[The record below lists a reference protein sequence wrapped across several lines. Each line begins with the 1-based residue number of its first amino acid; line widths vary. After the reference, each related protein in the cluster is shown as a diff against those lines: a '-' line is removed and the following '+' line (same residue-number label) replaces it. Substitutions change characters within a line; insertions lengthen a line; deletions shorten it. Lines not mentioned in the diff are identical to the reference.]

1 MRAISSI
8 SFSGQLEDKIEAAAA
23 GGFDAIEIFR
33 EDIIGFDAAPDTI
46 GPFAREAGIA
56 VLSLQSL
63 RDYEGLSGSARASA
77 LARAE
82 KFLDLT
88 VRIGAQMLIV
98 CANTRPDTSP
108 EGAVEDLRLLAD
120 MAAARG
126 LRLGYEALAS
136 SRHITSVAAAHG
148 VVRAVD
154 RPNFGLVIGTVHLF
168 ATANGQLDEAL
179 ATLRE
184 IDPKDIFLVHL
195 ADTPTTRIDPA
206 LIAAAFRLLPGQG
219 TLPVFALYSQLL
231 VQGYDGPMSIETF
244 NDQIRS
250 LPAARIAEDAMRA
263 FHLLEASHNRTAGT
277 RSDVRGP
284 GLVEFAAQGED
295 AADFERLFTALGFV
309 KTHVSGPVS
318 LWRQGE
324 ITLAL
329 NTAEEGI
336 AHSIY
341 LLQGASVSGVGLVV
355 DDMPLMLDRIGL
367 FHGEAVEL
375 AEPYGLARLRGPG
388 GSVLFLQP
396 GDYQPG
402 TGFTATGASP
412 TPGGLTHIDHVAQAL
427 QPNLFLSGL
436 MFYRAIFDLRS
447 HELRDVLDPHGTVH
461 SRTLVNDG
469 AGDGGKGNPSFR
481 LSLNASFG
489 AGTTTQRF
497 LEKSGFAPFHHIALA
512 TDDIFSLA
520 ARMEPQDLLEVPANY
535 YEDLALRFDLAP
547 DFIARLRELNLMYDR
562 DEGGTYLQL
571 YTRSINGF
579 FFEVVERR
587 GYTGMGAANAPVR
600 MLAQLREIEA
610 EQALHLL

>member
-23 GGFDAIEIFR
+23 CGFEAIEIFR
-33 EDIIGFDAAPDTI
+33 EDIIGFDGPPDEI
-46 GPFAREAGIA
+46 GRFARDAGIA

-63 RDYEGLSGSARASA
+63 RDYEGLSGAARTEA

-82 KFLDLT
+82 KFLDLAA
-88 VRIGAQMLIV
+88 RIGAEMLIL
-98 CANTRPDTSP
+98 CANTRPESHA
-108 EGAVEDLRLLAD
+108 EGALEDLRLLAD

-126 LRLGYEALAS
+126 LKVGYEALAS
-136 SRHITSVAAAHG
+136 SRHIPTVAAAHA
-148 VVRAVD
+148 AVQAVG
-154 RPNFGLVIGTVHLF
+154 RKNFGLVIGTVHLF
-168 ATANGQLDEAL
+168 ASASGSLEDAL

-184 IDPKDIFLVHL
+184 IEPQKLFLVHL

-206 LIAAAFRLLPGQG
+206 LIAASFRLFPGQG
-219 TLPVFALYSQLL
+219 TLPVAALYSQLL
-231 VQGYDGPMSIETF
+231 VQGYDGPMSIESF

-263 FHLLEASHNRTAGT
+263 FHLLEETHTRTA
-277 RSDVRGP
+277 RPRADLRGP
-284 GLVEFAAQGED
+284 GLVEFTAQGGD
-295 AADFERLFTALGFV
+295 VDDFTSLFNALGFV
-309 KTHVSGPVS
+309 ETHENGPVS
-318 LWRQGE
+318 LWSQGA

-329 NTAEEGI
+329 NTTTKGL

-341 LLQGASVSGVGLVV
+341 LVQGASVSGVGLVV
-355 DDMPLMLDRIGL
+355 EDMPLMLGRIGL

-375 AEPYGLARLRGPG
+375 AEPYGFARLRGPG

-396 GDYQPG
+396 GRYAPG
-402 TGFTATGASP
+402 PEFHVTGAAP
-412 TPGGLTHIDHVAQAL
+412 AQGLLTHIDHVAQAL

-436 MFYRAIFDLRS
+436 LFYRAAFDLRA

-461 SRTLVNDG
+461 SRTLVNDS
-469 AGDGGKGNPSFR
+469 AAFR

-497 LEKSGFAPFHHIALA
+497 LGKSGFAPFHHIALA
-512 TDDIFSLA
+512 SDDIFGLA
-520 ARMEPQDLLEVPANY
+520 AKLDPQDVLAIPPNY

-547 DFIARLRELNLMYDR
+547 DFIARLREGNLMYDR
-562 DEGGTYLQL
+562 DEGGSYLQL
-571 YTRSINGF
+571 YTRAINGF

-610 EQALHLL
+610 EEALHLL

>member
-8 SFSGQLEDKIEAAAA
+8 SFSGQLEDKITAAADN
-23 GGFDAIEIFR
+23 GFTAIEIFR
-33 EDIIGFDAAPDTI
+33 EDIIGFDGTPDDI
-46 GPFAREAGIA
+46 GDFAREAGIR

-63 RDYEGLSGSARASA
+63 RDFEGLTGPARIEA

-82 KFLDLT
+82 KFLELAQ
-88 VRIGAQMLIV
+88 RIGAEMLIL
-98 CANTRPDTSP
+98 CANTRPDSSA
-108 EGAVEDLRLLAD
+108 EGALEDLRLLAD

-126 LRLGYEALAS
+126 LKVGYEALAS
-136 SRHITSVAAAHG
+136 SRHITSVAAAHA
-148 VVRAVD
+148 AVKAVG
-154 RPNFGLVIGTVHLF
+154 RKNFGLVIGTVHLF
-168 ATANGQLDEAL
+168 ASASGSLEDAL

-184 IDPKDIFLVHL
+184 IEPGDIFLVHL

-206 LIAAAFRLLPGQG
+206 LIAASFRLFPGQG
-219 TLPVFALYSQLL
+219 SLPVAALYSQLI
-231 VQGYDGPMSIETF
+231 VQGFEGPLSIETF

-250 LPAARIAEDAMRA
+250 LPATRIAEDAMRA
-263 FHLLEASHNRTAGT
+263 FHLLEETHARAANP
-277 RSDVRGP
+277 RSDVRAP
-284 GLVEFAAQGED
+284 GLIEFTAQGED
-295 AADFERLFTALGFV
+295 AEDFIRLFTALGFA
-309 KTHVSGPVS
+309 KTHENGAIS
-318 LWRQGE
+318 LWQQGQ

-329 NTAEEGI
+329 NTTTQGL

-341 LLQGASVSGVGLVV
+341 LVQGASVSGIGLVV

-367 FHGEAVEL
+367 FHGEAVDL

-396 GDYQPG
+396 GAYTPG
-402 TGFTATGASP
+402 ADFSATGAA
-412 TPGGLTHIDHVAQAL
+412 PGTGLTHIDHVAQAL

-436 MFYRAIFDLRS
+436 LFYRATFDLRA

-461 SRTLVNDG
+461 SRTLVSDD
-469 AGDGGKGNPSFR
+469 AAFR

-497 LEKSGFAPFHHIALA
+497 LGKSGFAPVHHIALA
-512 TDDIFSLA
+512 SDDIFGLA
-520 ARMEPQDLLEVPANY
+520 ARMAPQDVLTVPANY

-547 DFIARLRELNLMYDR
+547 DFIARLREGNLMYDR
-562 DEGGTYLQL
+562 DEKGTYLQL
-571 YTRSINGF
+571 YTRAINGF

-610 EQALHLL
+610 EEALNLL